1 MSSPVEQIKQRL
13 NIADVI
19 GSYIKIQKAGAN
31 FRAPCPFH
39 SEKSPSFYVSPA
51 REIWHCFGCNRGGDL
66 FEFVK
71 QIEGVEFAEALRIL
85 ADRAGIK
92 LKFEDPRFRNERTRI
107 LDLMEAAAKFYQEKL
122 EENQAV
128 SAYLKKRGLQ
138 EKTISDF
145 QLGFAQ
151 SEETG
156 WRNLHS
162 FLKSKGYSDIEME
175 KAGMV
180 VKSEKSRGDYYDR
193 FRGRIMFP
201 LFDAAGR
208 IVGFSGRVFN
218 LEIGSPSGDPIS
230 AKYINTP
237 QTILYDKSRLL
248 YAFNRAKIE
257 IRKKDACVLME
268 GQTDVIMS
276 HQAGILNAVAVSGT
290 ALTPLHLE
298 TIKRLTRN
306 LIMCFD
312 GDEAGLLAAKRS
324 IDLALARDFELRA
337 IALPE
342 GKDPADMVLS
352 DAEGF
357 KKLLDKSSHIIE
369 FYLNVLKEKYG
380 ETRQFKQEVSKNIL
394 PYFLSIQSGIER
406 SHWIKDIAGR
416 LGVKEEIVLEEVKKI
431 YNKTNSLEKS
441 SEAPFAGA
449 SGINGAKPRIQ
460 LLEERLAGI
469 VLWKNDKK
477 LFPDFIKK
485 RVADFLEKTDKAVC
499 SRLAFEAELCYA
511 GEENFNEEIE
521 QLAKEWKKET
531 LKEELANVT
540 EEIGICEEKNDKEAL
555 EKKIAELQKLS
566 RELADI

>member
-19 GSYIKIQKAGAN
+19 GSYIKLQKAGAN
-31 FRAPCPFH
+31 FKAPCPFH
-39 SEKSPSFYVSPA
+39 SEKSPSFYVSPS

-71 QIEGVEFAEALRIL
+71 QIEGVEFVEALRIL

-92 LKFEDPRFRNERTRI
+92 LKFEDPRFRNERI
-107 LDLMEAAAKFYQEKL
+107 HLLDLMEAAANFYQGKL
-122 EENQAV
+122 GENQAV
-128 SAYLKKRGLQ
+128 LAYLKKRGLE

-145 QLGFAQ
+145 RLGFAP
-151 SEETG
+151 SEENG
-156 WRNLHS
+156 WRNFHS
-162 FLKSKGYSDIEME
+162 FLKSKGYGDAEME
-175 KAGMV
+175 KAGMI
-180 VKSEKSRGDYYDR
+180 VKSEKARGDYYDR

-208 IVGFSGRVFN
+208 VVGFSGRIFGEEKEGV
-218 LEIGSPSGDPIS
+218 G
-230 AKYINTP
+230 KYINTP

-248 YAFNRAKIE
+248 YAFDRAKVE
-257 IRKKDACVLME
+257 IRKKDFCVLME
-268 GQTDVIMS
+268 GQMDVLMS

-298 TIKRLTRN
+298 TIKRLTCN

-312 GDEAGLLAAKRS
+312 GDEAGLLAVKRS
-324 IDLALARDFELRA
+324 IDLSLEREFELKV

-352 DAEGF
+352 DTDGF

-369 FYLNVLKEKYG
+369 FYLNILKEKYG
-380 ETRQFKQEVSKNIL
+380 ETRQFKQEVSKNVL
-394 PYFLSIQSGIER
+394 PYLLSIQSGIER
-406 SHWIKDIAGR
+406 SHWIKEIAGMI
-416 LGVKEEIVLEEVKKI
+416 GVKEEIVLEEIKKI
-431 YNKTNSLEKS
+431 YDKTKNNSLEKS
-441 SEAPFAGA
+441 CEAPLTAA
-449 SGINGAKPRIQ
+449 AGINGAKPRIR

-469 VLWKNDKK
+469 VLWKNKK
-477 LFPDFIKK
+477 ELLPDFVRKHI
-485 RVADFLEKTDKAVC
+485 ADFLEKTDKSFC
-499 SRLAFEAELCYA
+499 NRLALEAELCYA
-511 GEENFNEEIE
+511 GAENFNEEIE

-531 LKEELANVT
+531 LKEELAEIT
-540 EEIGICEEKNDKEAL
+540 EEIRICEEKSDKEAM

-566 RELADI
+566 RELAEI

>member
-13 NIADVI
+13 NIVDVI
-19 GSYIKIQKAGAN
+19 GSYIKLQKAGAN

-92 LKFEDPRFRNERTRI
+92 LKFEDPRFKNERMHL
-107 LDLMEAAAKFYQEKL
+107 LDLMEAAAEFYQGKL
-122 EENQAV
+122 GENQAV
-128 SAYLKKRGLQ
+128 LAYLKKRGLQ

-151 SEETG
+151 SEESG

-162 FLKSKGYSDIEME
+162 FLKSKGYSDSEME

-180 VKSEKSRGDYYDR
+180 VKSEKVRGDYYDR

-201 LFDAAGR
+201 LFDTAGR
-208 IVGFSGRVFN
+208 VVGFSGRVFG
-218 LEIGSPSGDPIS
+218 EEKEGVG
-230 AKYINTP
+230 KYINTP
-237 QTILYDKSRLL
+237 QTVLYDKSRLL
-248 YAFNRAKIE
+248 YAFDRAKVE
-257 IRKKDACVLME
+257 IRGKDACVLME
-268 GQTDVIMS
+268 GQMDVIMS

-306 LIMCFD
+306 IIMCFD

-352 DAEGF
+352 DAEDF

-380 ETRQFKQEVSKNIL
+380 ETRQFKQEVSKNVL
-394 PYFLSIQSGIER
+394 PYLLSIQSGIER

-416 LGVKEEIVLEEVKKI
+416 LGVKEEIVLEEVKRI
-431 YNKTNSLEKS
+431 YDKNNSLEKS
-441 SEAPFAGA
+441 CEAPFADA
-449 SGINGAKPRIQ
+449 PGISGAKPRIQ

-469 VLWKNDKK
+469 VLWKNDRE

-485 RVADFLEKTDKAVC
+485 RVADFLEKTDKALC
-499 SRLAFEAELCYA
+499 NRLALEAELCYA
-511 GEENFNEEIE
+511 GEENFGEEIE
-521 QLAKEWKKET
+521 QIAKEWKKES
-531 LKEELANVT
+531 LKEELAKVT
-540 EEIGICEEKNDKEAL
+540 EEIRICEEKKDKEAM
-555 EKKIAELQKLS
+555 EKKIVELQKLS
-566 RELADI
+566 RELAEI